1 MLLPGLYFPG
11 VQVVD
16 LLVPSQASPGG
27 QGEHVVRVV
36 PSAIPP
42 EVIDPVA
49 HVEQDVAPPA
59 LNLLSLPHCVHVAL
73 PGPLNVPVGQAVGPL
88 SPVHTIP
95 ALQRSQPVCVVDVPP
110 VV

>member
-1 MLLPGLYFPG
+1 

-16 LLVPSQASPGG
+16 LLVPSQANPGG
-27 QGEHVVRVV
+27 QGEHVVRVA
-36 PSAIPP
+36 PSAVPP
-42 EVIDPVA
+42 EVMNPAA
-49 HVEQDVAPPA
+49 HVEQDVAAPA

-73 PGPLNVPVGQAVGPL
+73 PAPLNVPVGHAVGPL
-88 SPVHTIP
+88 LPEHTIP